1 MTMNLTGPPGLTTP
15 RYPSTLASY
24 GVFDRVDSAPST
36 LRTGRLGS
44 LFVERVASRRAK
56 VRSRRNSSLS
66 PSVAAATLRRGGRE
80 VSESPF
86 LLGTAPREK
95 GGRTSGDQAVSARRR
110 ARRRS
115 A

>member
-1 MTMNLTGPPGLTTP
+1 MTMILPGPPGLTTP

-80 VSESPF
+80 VSEPPF
-86 LLGTAPREK
+86 LLGTAPREQ
-95 GGRTSGDQAVSARRR
+95 GGRTNGEQAASHQHR
-110 ARRRS
+110 AGLRY
-115 A
+115 